1 MKFGE
6 NFFQTKLLSHLS
18 DRVCR
23 LLSSPVLLPKF
34 TSDYAQGDWE
44 GSSIAIPK
52 LATFLFLQRTLII
65 IITIITIIIIIIII
79 IIISYSF
86 FFFNTPTPHKKLVA
100 KK

>member
-1 MKFGE
+1 MKFGG

-44 GSSIAIPK
+44 GSSIIAVPK

-65 IITIITIIIIIIII
+65 IITSIIIIIIII
-79 IIISYSF
+79 IYSF
-86 FFFNTPTPHKKLVA
+86 FFPIHLPLIKSLLQKNN
-100 KK
+100 